1 MLSRHPRARVTLVLL
16 TKTHV
21 PMPTKVNFLF
31 VNFSNLFQF
40 CSFKQAETLQS
51 RNKTEER
58 LKQCLYLAT

>member
-31 VNFSNLFQF
+31 VNFSNLFQL
-40 CSFKQAETLQS
+40 CSFKQAETLNS
-51 RNKTEER
+51 REMKEGGMKEG
-58 LKQCLYLAT
+58 